1 MADIISGTGL
11 NLLTSYLSRPK
22 TTVIAGIR
30 DPSAT
35 SSKSLS
41 AVHRDPTSILII
53 VKIDNTS
60 ATDAKT
66 AVEALRFE
74 HHISKLDTV
83 IANAAV
89 QNNVFDKLAD
99 VDPAQVQEHISVN
112 AIGSLILY
120 QAVLPL
126 LQNASQPKFVLLG
139 SPMGSIGG
147 MEMRPFPMNAYGV
160 SKAAAHY
167 FVRKIHFEN
176 EGLIAFAIDP
186 G

>member
-1 MADIISGTGL
+1 MT
-11 NLLTSYLSRPK
+11 TYLSRPK
-22 TTVIAGIR
+22 TTVIAGVR
-30 DPSAT
+30 DPSTT
-35 SSKSLS
+35 SSKALS
-41 AVHRDPTSILII
+41 AVHRDPTSTLII

-60 ATDAKT
+60 TTDAKT
-66 AVEALRFE
+66 AVESLQSE
-74 HHISKLDTV
+74 HNISKLDTV

-126 LQNASQPKFVLLG
+126 LQKASQAKFVLLG

>member
-1 MADIISGTGL
+1 MTA
-11 NLLTSYLSRPK
+11 YLARPN

-30 DPSAT
+30 DPLAT
-35 SSKSLS
+35 SSKTLS
-41 AVHRDPTSILII
+41 SVHRDPSSTLII

-60 ATDAKT
+60 AADAKV
-66 AVEALRFE
+66 AVNYLQSE
-74 HHISKLDTV
+74 HKISKLDTV

-89 QNNVFDKLAD
+89 QNNVFDKVAD

-112 AIGSLILY
+112 AVGTLLLF

-126 LQNASQPKFVLLG
+126 LQKAPQPKFVLLG

-147 MEMRPFPMNAYGV
+147 MEKRPLPMNAYGV

-167 FVRKIHFEN
+167 LVRKIHFEN